1 MFSGGMICSKD
12 MLIVLICD
20 FDSSTLEQMLCFS
33 FCTLERIHACFQDNN
48 EVHFKVKKTT
58 KFEKIMEAFC
68 KKKGVDK
75 ANTRFIFDGQR
86 INGQQTPNDLDMEDD
101 DTIEVMMEQVGG
113 R

>member
-1 MFSGGMICSKD
+1 MGDNGIKGDVKNEGAPDTLNIKVKD
-12 MLIVLICD
+12 
-20 FDSSTLEQMLCFS
+20 S
-33 FCTLERIHACFQDNN
+33 DNN